1 MKTDAPKTALNV
13 TRKLSAD
20 AALLVILRP
29 GSQLGLSVCEHYP
42 IRRLALAT
50 TQYLH
55 FGEVGVF
62 CYDWLRDRDSQLLG
76 VRFSAFTENNEFF
89 ESVRRFDNVA
99 VKEKEI
105 SVEIY
110 LSKAGVVEP
119 TLSCDQALAYGEVFR
134 SSGGAYVFAF
144 GCEEL
149 QESDW
154 IRLRDLNVEWLQFQ
168 VDLGDP
174 NERTLSGLK
183 TKILSTVLTLSLKVD
198 HWFKPSR

>member
-1 MKTDAPKTALNV
+1 MRD
-13 TRKLSAD
+13 S
-20 AALLVILRP
+20 I
-29 GSQLGLSVCEHYP
+29 G
-42 IRRLALAT
+42 T

-76 VRFSAFTENNEFF
+76 VRFSAFTDKNGFF
-89 ESVRRFDNVA
+89 ESLGRCRTGPLDNVV

-110 LSKAGVVEP
+110 LSDAEEFEP
-119 TLSCDQALAYGEVFR
+119 TLSCDQALLYGEIFR
-134 SSGGAYVFAF
+134 SRGGAYVFAF

-154 IRLRDLNVEWLQFQ
+154 IRLRDLNVEWVQFQ
-168 VDLGDP
+168 ADLGDP